1 MSTTMKP
8 PRTMRPR
15 IPTMTSASLSAGYIP
30 EPLLVFGGS
39 NLHVNPRSGIARYG
53 PLSYSPRRSHPN
65 QVRVG
70 VIGSA
75 LTVTASTE
83 WLRAMAAGVGGDE
96 NNPEFPGFEKDRGFF
111 SELIFDT

>member
-1 MSTTMKP
+1 
-8 PRTMRPR
+8 
-15 IPTMTSASLSAGYIP
+15 MTSASLSAGYIP

-83 WLRAMAAGVGGDE
+83 WLRAMAAGVQPLAAHGNAD
-96 NNPEFPGFEKDRGFF
+96 PRPGRSVPRRGHQAHDP
-111 SELIFDT
+111 SHD